1 MSDNERNCS
10 NEAVEKIIGNM
21 TAEMQ
26 TADGQYAPLG
36 FSPPPTES
44 LNWNQPPY
52 VNNFNP
58 YQPPSDIP
66 LGYVPLQQFSTPY
79 SYLQQ
84 PHHFDINEYNKNL
97 DPLNLKYNVYEPMQ
111 NGSPDAGVFR
121 SDFTMLNSNLHQPD
135 HHILQ
140 PQHDPLPQTSNHTH
154 LIENLVG
161 NWVPNTTG
169 TYSPFGNVEP
179 FKPTV
184 GVFEQLSEKENNEQN
199 LILEQPLEEKQ
210 FNFNRT
216 NRKPRM
222 VAEVKPM
229 RPSYSDVLTKAVP
242 PTSSSKPT
250 KTDTKETKQKK
261 DNSKKNGK
269 TEKTQKLSSSLNR
282 SNTNADIKDI
292 PISEKT
298 AQFIKTSSDKE
309 KRNRG
314 TQLNRKWASL
324 DNINEPINNTK
335 VDDGKKKK
343 SDDAINNK
351 SLTQKANF
359 RKTAKNNSD
368 AVESEATNS
377 KNETLYV
384 SKNGLKKTNKFN
396 GRPKN
401 SDSFGGGER
410 PPGKRNQRTRRR
422 ENHVFLGIAGQKL
435 KQYLKGWWKI
445 FTVFLFWLVNLISDV
460 CSLSV
465 HISRDM
471 ASSFWLWS
479 VVHWALFLDTVVTIA
494 KRIRILSWI
503 WEKLKKP
510 EKPAKDNNRSFI
522 HSGLQNNIN
531 MPTTGEE
538 AMKRLL
544 ACKGKDPYSILGV
557 TPTCTDDDIK
567 RYYKRQAFLV
577 HPDKNQ
583 QPGAEEAFKI
593 LVHAFDMIGEPER
606 RAAYDKG
613 VVESVQVE
621 QAWSELTE
629 LLAQLQQ
636 KVEAAANTIRCSA
649 CGLRHKRIKV
659 DRPCYAARNCSS
671 CKIHHSAREGDIW
684 AEARCFG
691 FLWHYY
697 ACMEGNVYDITE
709 WAGCQKDSLKH
720 LRPDSHQ
727 VQYRIALGKQAS
739 QPRRHSG
746 SLRNEKPPDLENLLN
761 TLYGQTDCTQ
771 QGAKRRNK
779 KANK

>member
-1 MSDNERNCS
+1 
-10 NEAVEKIIGNM
+10 
-21 TAEMQ
+21 
-26 TADGQYAPLG
+26 
-36 FSPPPTES
+36 
-44 LNWNQPPY
+44 
-52 VNNFNP
+52 
-58 YQPPSDIP
+58 
-66 LGYVPLQQFSTPY
+66 
-79 SYLQQ
+79 
-84 PHHFDINEYNKNL
+84 
-97 DPLNLKYNVYEPMQ
+97 
-111 NGSPDAGVFR
+111 
-121 SDFTMLNSNLHQPD
+121 
-135 HHILQ
+135 
-140 PQHDPLPQTSNHTH
+140 
-154 LIENLVG
+154 
-161 NWVPNTTG
+161 
-169 TYSPFGNVEP
+169 
-179 FKPTV
+179 
-184 GVFEQLSEKENNEQN
+184 
-199 LILEQPLEEKQ
+199 
-210 FNFNRT
+210 
-216 NRKPRM
+216 
-222 VAEVKPM
+222 
-229 RPSYSDVLTKAVP
+229 
-242 PTSSSKPT
+242 
-250 KTDTKETKQKK
+250 
-261 DNSKKNGK
+261 
-269 TEKTQKLSSSLNR
+269 
-282 SNTNADIKDI
+282 
-292 PISEKT
+292 
-298 AQFIKTSSDKE
+298 
-309 KRNRG
+309 
-314 TQLNRKWASL
+314 
-324 DNINEPINNTK
+324 
-335 VDDGKKKK
+335 
-343 SDDAINNK
+343 
-351 SLTQKANF
+351 
-359 RKTAKNNSD
+359 
-368 AVESEATNS
+368 
-377 KNETLYV
+377 
-384 SKNGLKKTNKFN
+384 
-396 GRPKN
+396 
-401 SDSFGGGER
+401 
-410 PPGKRNQRTRRR
+410 
-422 ENHVFLGIAGQKL
+422 LGIAGQKL

>member
-1 MSDNERNCS
+1 MSEKERNCS

-26 TADGQYAPLG
+26 NADGQYAPLG
-36 FSPPPTES
+36 FTPPPSEP
-44 LNWNQPPY
+44 LNWTQPPY
-52 VNNFNP
+52 VNNYSYNP
-58 YQPPSDIP
+58 AS
-66 LGYVPLQQFSTPY
+66 GYVPMQQFATPFNY
-79 SYLQQ
+79 MQQ
-84 PHHFDINEYNKNL
+84 PHAFDMNEYNKNL
-97 DPLNLKYNVYEPMQ
+97 KYMYEPLQ
-111 NGSPDAGVFR
+111 NGGDGGVFR
-121 SDFTMLNSNLHQPD
+121 NEFILNANLHQSE
-135 HHILQ
+135 
-140 PQHDPLPQTSNHTH
+140 PLPQTSNHAH

-179 FKPTV
+179 FKT
-184 GVFEQLSEKENNEQN
+184 FEQENEQN

-210 FNFNRT
+210 FNFSRT

-242 PTSSSKPT
+242 PNTPKPT
-250 KTDTKETKQKK
+250 VTKDPKVKK
-261 DNSKKNGK
+261 ESGKKNGK
-269 TEKTQKLSSSLNR
+269 IEKTQKVNCSLNR

-298 AQFIKTSSDKE
+298 QFIKTSDKD
-309 KRNRG
+309 KRPRS

-324 DNINEPINNTK
+324 DNINEPINNIK

-343 SDDAINNK
+343 DEVTNSTKNLSQK
-351 SLTQKANF
+351 SNF
-359 RKTAKNNSD
+359 RKVTKNPGDSPENETF
-368 AVESEATNS
+368 VGKN
-377 KNETLYV
+377 NETLYV
-384 SKNGLKKTNKFN
+384 SKNGLKKTSKFN
-396 GRPKN
+396 NSRTKN
-401 SDSFGGGER
+401 LEANER
-410 PPGKRNQRTRRR
+410 PPGKRNQRTRKR
-422 ENHVFLGIAGQKL
+422 ENQVFFGIAGQKL
-435 KQYLKGWWKI
+435 KHYLKGWWKI
-445 FTVFLFWLVNLISDV
+445 LTVFFFWLIHLISDI

-471 ASSFWLWS
+471 GSNFWLWLC
-479 VVHWALFLDTVVTIA
+479 VHWNLFLDTVVTIA
-494 KRIRILSWI
+494 SRIRILSWI
-503 WEKLKKP
+503 WEKFKKP
-510 EKPAKDNNRSFI
+510 EKPTTKDNNRSFI

-697 ACMEGNVYDITE
+697 ACMEGSVYDITE

-727 VQYRIALGKQAS
+727 VQYRIALGKQNS

-746 SLRNEKPPDLENLLN
+746 SQRNEKPPDLENLLN
-761 TLYGQTDCTQ
+761 TLYGQTDCMQ
-771 QGAKRRNK
+771 QGQKRRSK
-779 KANK
+779 KGK